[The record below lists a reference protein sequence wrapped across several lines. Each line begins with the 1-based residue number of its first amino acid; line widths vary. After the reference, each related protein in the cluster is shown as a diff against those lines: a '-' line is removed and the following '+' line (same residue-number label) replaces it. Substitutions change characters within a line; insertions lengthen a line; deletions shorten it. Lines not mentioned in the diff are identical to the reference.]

1 MNHILLLN
9 TFTIYNKHLNN
20 FPINFTIKELIFSS
34 IQDKYKINIFNNR
47 TAILRNEKGRSIRIL
62 YYTKRE
68 KKKKRKK
75 RNKRHKY
82 SEFQHADRSFDLVA
96 NKFLPPFSDS
106 PSLCKGKPRPFS
118 PSFPFLVFQ
127 QLSALHSFKREFFS
141 LSAKVSRPA
150 LMKGAPV
157 FVVLSSTLFL
167 TRPSFTKRAESS
179 RAHQTEC
186 GGIPSR

>member
-1 MNHILLLN
+1 MSARKNVQTGFQPVSLDTNFFIYV
-9 TFTIYNKHLNN
+9 IYNKHLNN

-118 PSFPFLVFQ
+118 PSFLPLVFQ
-127 QLSALHSFKREFFS
+127 QLSALHSFKREFFAS
-141 LSAKVSRPA
+141 PCQPRYLVP
-150 LMKGAPV
+150 
-157 FVVLSSTLFL
+157 
-167 TRPSFTKRAESS
+167 
-179 RAHQTEC
+179 H
-186 GGIPSR
+186 

>member
-34 IQDKYKINIFNNR
+34 IQDKYKINIFNNGNSSQR
-47 TAILRNEKGRSIRIL
+47 ERQIHTNSLL
-62 YYTKRE
+62 YQER

-75 RNKRHKY
+75 KNKRHKY
-82 SEFQHADRSFDLVA
+82 SKFQHADRSFDLVA

-118 PSFPFLVFQ
+118 PSFLFLVFQ